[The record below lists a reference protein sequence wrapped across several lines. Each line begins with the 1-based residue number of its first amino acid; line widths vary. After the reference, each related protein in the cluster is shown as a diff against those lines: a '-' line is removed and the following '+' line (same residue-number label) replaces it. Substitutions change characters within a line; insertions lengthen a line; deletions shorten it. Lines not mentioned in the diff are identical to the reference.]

1 MSSQTP
7 VANGR
12 ADLSPSFEAL
22 NEKLWKNTGTVVASM
37 RLELCDE
44 TGTYRCGARSLCY
57 NDVLAAGSA
66 RPAQLGG
73 DRVVE

>member
-1 MSSQTP
+1 MSSRTP

-37 RLELCDE
+37 RLELCNE
-44 TGTYRCGARSLCY
+44 TGT
-57 NDVLAAGSA
+57 
-66 RPAQLGG
+66 
-73 DRVVE
+73 VVRLIIFCITQSSKKG